1 MKFTSQ
7 LQITEADN
15 AGIPVPPDVVTS
27 LGGGNHPKVVL
38 TLNGFTYRSSIAKM
52 GDGFWIPVSKARRA
66 EGKLEVGVPYEIEI
80 ELDTAP
86 REVELPTE
94 LAVHFA
100 SHPVAKSVWDAMSYS
115 TQLRTVTP
123 ILNAKK
129 PETRQKN
136 VDKVIAQLGESGA
149 SAG

>member
-1 MKFTSQ
+1 MFTSQ

-66 EGKLEVGVPYEIEI
+66 EGKLEVGVPYEIGI

-86 REVELPTE
+86 REVEFPEE
-94 LAVHFA
+94 LATYFDA
-100 SHPVAKSVWDAMSYS
+100 DPAAKTAWDVMSYS
-115 TQLRTVTP
+115 NQLRMVTP

-136 VDKVIAQLGESGA
+136 IDKVIAQLRETGA